1 VVNKISVDW
10 SRTRDKS
17 DLKPAL
23 SRFKSYLQS
32 LGLKENTVTLYIR
45 LVRNYLENIE
55 TDIPSQA
62 EALDFYKSLHER
74 NLSKSAINNFAA
86 AITKYQAMIERPV
99 KLHFMR
105 LNNSLPYY
113 FDQMDILRIFNV
125 CNNIKHLCMLK
136 VLFFGCLRS
145 GELCNLDVPDYDPN
159 NLTLRLRETKNGSDG
174 IAYINDET
182 ARNLSQYLQLR
193 PVLEIDGKDP
203 LFYTDFGHRWTNSH
217 IHRMFMYYKKKA
229 GIQKKG
235 GIHCFSRHSSAT
247 LMITNGCDLR
257 SVQAILRHRDI
268 HTTLRYTHLCD
279 AVKRKKQSQFL
290 TL

>member
-1 VVNKISVDW
+1 
-10 SRTRDKS
+10 
-17 DLKPAL
+17 
-23 SRFKSYLQS
+23 
-32 LGLKENTVTLYIR
+32 
-45 LVRNYLENIE
+45 LVRDYLENKE

-62 EALDFYKSLHER
+62 EALDFYNSLHER
-74 NLSKSAINNFAA
+74 DLSKSAINNFAA
-86 AITKYQAMIERPV
+86 AITKYQVMIEKPV

-113 FDQMDILRIFNV
+113 FDQMDILKIFNV

-145 GELCNLDVPDYDPN
+145 GELCNLDVTDYESN
-159 NLTLRLRETKNGSDG
+159 SLTLRLRETKNGSDG

-182 ARNLSQYLQLR
+182 ARSLSQYLQLK
-193 PVLEIDGKDP
+193 PPLEIDSKDP
-203 LFYTDFGHRWTNSH
+203 LFYTDFGHRWSNGH
-217 IHRMFMYYKKKA
+217 VHRMFMYYKEKA

-235 GIHCFSRHSSAT
+235 GVHCFSRHSSAT

-257 SVQAILRHRDI
+257 SVQGILRHRDI

-279 AVKRKKQSQFL
+279 AVKREKYNQYL